1 LLKFWQTSPITQ
13 KIDSQQRLKE
23 MAHSLFS
30 LVRKHTTIHILSLI
44 ALVSSSAS
52 VGAAP
57 ATDDLESD
65 HADPMLE
72 LSLEEL
78 MQVVVTSVSRKAQTL
93 AQTAAAAHVI
103 QAEDIRRSG
112 ASSIPEALRLA
123 PGVQVSAIGNNKW
136 AVSIRGQAD
145 RFSNKLLVLVD
156 GRSVYSPM
164 FSGVV
169 WEYLDTPLENIERI
183 EVIRGPGASVWGA
196 NAVNGVINIIT
207 RSAFDTPGGSVA
219 LAAGSE
225 LRGYGLA
232 RFGWNPDPDTAIQL
246 YAKAQDTDAS
256 RFVSGGKGVD
266 DWRMQSAGFR
276 LEHLIGNN
284 TLRLQGGLNKS
295 RAGDEIMMITPSAI
309 TPLRQTQQFGGG
321 HLLGRWESAP
331 AETRQDSFQVYLEHS
346 DYDHLILSELRTT
359 LDVEYQQTRLPAANH
374 ELTWGLG
381 YRYSQDEIGTSSL
394 ISLLKTEAATIR
406 YSAYLQDEISLQP
419 ERWRLSLGARLEHND
434 YTGFELQ
441 PNLRL
446 LWTPDTQT
454 SIWFSAARA
463 IRTPSRV
470 ERGGTVTLP
479 LSPVS
484 ALQLDNGLASEERLD
499 ALDLG
504 WRYQSS
510 HRFSIDLAAFSYQ
523 YDNLRDA
530 SIIGSPIPQAGGYV
544 FIPTINRN
552 ANRAKASGVEA
563 SMDWRLRPDL
573 RLQAAYSFQDANVR
587 LAPGRLASGYA
598 DTTPTHI
605 LSLRSALDLSSTL
618 RGDAWLRHVSRISN
632 TNFSVP
638 AHTTLDLRLAWQPK
652 PDLEISLVG
661 QNLLDDAHQEY
672 GSSYILSSPSEVQ
685 RGLYIKA
692 DWTF

>member
-1 LLKFWQTSPITQ
+1 
-13 KIDSQQRLKE
+13 
-23 MAHSLFS
+23 MAHSLFL
-30 LVRKHTTIHILSLI
+30 LVRKHTTIQILCLL
-44 ALVSSSAS
+44 ALASSSAS
-52 VGAAP
+52 VGAAQ
-57 ATDDLESD
+57 ALENLEM
-65 HADPMLE
+65 DPVDPVLE

-112 ASSIPEALRLA
+112 ASTIPEALRLA

-169 WEYLDTPLENIERI
+169 WENLDTPLENIERI
-183 EVIRGPGASVWGA
+183 EVIRGPGASIWGA

-207 RSAFDTPGGSVA
+207 RSAFDTTGGSAA

-225 LRGYGLA
+225 LRGYGMA
-232 RFGWNPDPDTAIQL
+232 RYGWNPDPDTAIQL
-246 YAKAQDTDAS
+246 YAKAQDTDSS
-256 RFVSGGKGVD
+256 RFVSGGKGED
-266 DWRMQSAGFR
+266 DWRTQSAGFR
-276 LEHLIGNN
+276 LEHLIGDD
-284 TLRLQGGLNKS
+284 TIRLQGGVNTS

-309 TPLRQTQQFGGG
+309 TPLRHTQQFSGG

-331 AETRQDSFQVYLEHS
+331 AETRQDSFQVYLEYS

-359 LDVEYQQTRLPAANH
+359 LDVEYQQIRSLAPHH

-381 YRYSQDEIGTSSL
+381 YRYSQDDIGASSL
-394 ISLLKTEAATIR
+394 ISLLQTEATTRR
-406 YSAYLQDEISLQP
+406 YSAFLQDEISLQP

-446 LWTPDTQT
+446 LWTPDVQT
-454 SIWFSAARA
+454 SVWFSAARA

-470 ERGGTVTLP
+470 ERGGTVNLP

-484 ALQLDNGLASEERLD
+484 ALSLDNGLSSEEKLD
-499 ALDLG
+499 ALDIG
-504 WRYQSS
+504 WRYQFSRS
-510 HRFSIDLAAFSYQ
+510 FSIDLAGFSYQ

-530 SIIGSPIPQAGGYV
+530 AFSGSPIPQAGGYI
-544 FIPTINRN
+544 FIPTLNSN
-552 ANRAKASGVEA
+552 ANRAKASGFEA

-573 RLQAAYSFQDANVR
+573 RMQAAYSFQDAKVR
-587 LAPGRLASGYA
+587 LAPDRLPSGYA
-598 DTTPTHI
+598 DTTPTHM
-605 LSLRSALDLSSTL
+605 LSLRASLDLSSTL

-632 TNFSVP
+632 SNFSVP
-638 AHTTLDLRLAWQPK
+638 AYTTLDLRLAWQPK
-652 PDLEISLVG
+652 PKLELSLVG
-661 QNLLDDAHQEY
+661 QNLLDSTHQEY
-672 GSSYILSSPSEVQ
+672 GSSFVLSTPTEVQ
-685 RGLYIKA
+685 RGLYLKA
-692 DWTF
+692 DWKF